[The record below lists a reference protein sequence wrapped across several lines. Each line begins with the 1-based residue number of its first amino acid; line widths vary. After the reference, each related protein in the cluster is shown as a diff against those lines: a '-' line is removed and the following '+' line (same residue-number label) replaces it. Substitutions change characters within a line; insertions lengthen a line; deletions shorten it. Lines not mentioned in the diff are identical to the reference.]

1 MSSSLKVL
9 WLCKGRYM
17 NHDVIDDRYGRL
29 FELPQNLS
37 AVAQVQAC
45 CLDYRIQAPRSVD
58 PSLAANWRRAN
69 IPRSLFIGWII
80 ALVTTARQMKP
91 DCVVA
96 SSDCL
101 HVILGGFIA
110 RLVRARFVADL
121 YDDYSSFGLARI
133 PGMRWLYRR
142 ALERA
147 HGISVVSHTLGQD
160 LRKQYPD
167 TPVIVLES
175 TIDADRFQPRD
186 KAASHKLLGLES
198 LAGKKLV
205 GVCGGLN
212 ALHGADVVF
221 RAFEVMARRDP
232 DVVFLVAG
240 KLHDE
245 CPLPALDNVNYLGM
259 LPHEQMSLFF
269 SALDVAVVAL
279 SNSKFG
285 YYAFPQKAYE
295 VLACGVPVVA
305 ADVGAMSL
313 LFASL
318 PEVLYD
324 PESEESLADKL
335 QHQLVARKTLDME
348 IPTWD
353 DQARRLDDFL
363 RNSLAA

>member
-1 MSSSLKVL
+1 MPSSLKVL
-9 WLCKGRYM
+9 WLCKARYM

-29 FELPQNLS
+29 FELPHSLS
-37 AVAQVQAC
+37 AGAQVQVC
-45 CLDYRIQAPRSVD
+45 CLDYRIRAPRSVD
-58 PSLAANWRRAN
+58 PSLAANWRRVN
-69 IPRSLFIGWII
+69 IPGSLFIGWIF

-110 RLVRARFVADL
+110 WLVRARFVADL
-121 YDDYSSFGLARI
+121 YDDYSTYGLARI
-133 PGMRWLYRR
+133 PGIRWLYRR

-147 HGISVVSHTLGQD
+147 HGITVVSRTLGQAI
-160 LRKQYPD
+160 REQYPD
-167 TPVIVLES
+167 IPVIVLES

-186 KAASHKLLGLES
+186 KAASRKLLGLDS

-232 DVVFLVAG
+232 DVVFVVAG
-240 KLHDE
+240 KLYDE
-245 CPLPALDNVNYLGM
+245 CPLPVLDNVKYLGM
-259 LPHEQMSLFF
+259 LPHEQMSWFF

-295 VLACGVPVVA
+295 VLACGVPLVA
-305 ADVGAMSL
+305 ADVGALSL
-313 LFASL
+313 LFESL

-324 PESEESLADKL
+324 PESQESLAGKL
-335 QHQLVARKTLDME
+335 QHQLVERITLDVE

-363 RNSLAA
+363 RNSLTA